1 MAAKPENDGVK
12 KFLESLP
19 EAVKENVEALR
30 GVQAECDVVR
40 GQYLKEKK
48 ELEEKYHK
56 VYEPLFDRRAKL
68 VIGADSIPETNGTAP
83 GEEPGAVPGF
93 WLRVLKNPDMVSEH
107 VTRRDE
113 PILKYLLD
121 LRTENL
127 EDNVPGFRLVF
138 KFAPNPYFKPLTLEK
153 KYFMGSDDES
163 VLEKT
168 EGTEIEWSPDKNPT
182 FKLVKKK
189 PSKGNAEPKTKMVQ
203 THSFFDF
210 FSPPEYPKEGEQAED
225 IADIAELLAEDDF
238 EMGCYIKEVLVPN
251 AVSWFTGELADE
263 RDTDDDDL
271 DDDDDSSE
279 YSDSDSD

>member
-1 MAAKPENDGVK
+1 MASKPENDGVK

-19 EAVKENVEALR
+19 EAVRDNVVKLR
-30 GVQAECDVVR
+30 DVQSECDVVR

-48 ELEEKYHK
+48 ELEEKYNK
-56 VYEPLFDRRAKL
+56 VYGPLFDQRATL
-68 VIGADSIPETNGTAP
+68 VVGEGTSIEEYAAAADTD
-83 GEEPGAVPGF
+83 PGAVPGF

-121 LRTENL
+121 LRTEQL
-127 EDNVPGFRLVF
+127 ADNAAGFKLVF

-153 KYFMGSDDES
+153 KYYMGSDDES

-168 EGTEIEWSPDKNPT
+168 EGTEIEWQPDKNPT
-182 FKLVKKK
+182 FKVVKKK
-189 PSKGNAEPKTKMVQ
+189 AKGNAEPKTKVVH

-263 RDTDDDDL
+263 RETDDEEL
-271 DDDDDSSE
+271 DEDDSSSE
-279 YSDSDSD
+279 YTDSDSD